1 MVRTLI
7 YLQSGTGS
15 KKYKVII
22 IKPNGQKK
30 TVQFGAKG
38 YSDFTIHK
46 DKQRKKNYESRH
58 KSRENWGI
66 SGITTAGFWA
76 KWLLWNKPSLQ
87 NSIQSTSRKFGI
99 TIKRGSPK
107 SKRNSPKRNSKSP
120 KRKSPKRKSR
130 SHKRK
135 SPKRKSPKRKSPK
148 RKSRSHKRKSP
159 KRKSKSPKRRS

>member
-46 DKQRKKNYESRH
+46 DKERKKNYESRH

-107 SKRNSPKRNSKSP
+107 SKRNSPKR
-120 KRKSPKRKSR
+120 KSR
-130 SHKRK
+130 SH
-135 SPKRKSPKRKSPK
+135 KRKSPKRKSPK

-159 KRKSKSPKRRS
+159 KRKSRSHKRKSPKRRS